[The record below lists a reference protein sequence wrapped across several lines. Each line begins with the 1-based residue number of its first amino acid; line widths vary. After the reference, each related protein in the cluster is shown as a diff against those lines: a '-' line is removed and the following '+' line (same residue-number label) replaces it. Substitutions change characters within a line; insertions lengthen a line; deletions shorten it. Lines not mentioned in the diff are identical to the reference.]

1 MALVKS
7 GHAADDQVQDVDGGE
22 ASFENNEQKSGQ
34 TRKNQPT
41 YANITGTSPLYVN
54 QWPVVFKATR

>member
-22 ASFENNEQKSGQ
+22 ASFKNNEQESDNTG
-34 TRKNQPT
+34 KNQPT
-41 YANITGTSPLYVN
+41 YANITGTSPL
-54 QWPVVFKATR
+54 